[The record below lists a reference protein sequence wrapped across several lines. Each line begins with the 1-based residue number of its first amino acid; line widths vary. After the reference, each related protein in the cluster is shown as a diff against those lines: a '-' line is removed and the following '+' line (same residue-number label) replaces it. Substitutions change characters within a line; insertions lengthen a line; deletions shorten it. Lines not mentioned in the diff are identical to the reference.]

1 MKTVENSL
9 FVLSLLVAPASA
21 CYASSLV
28 QTDPV
33 ADLIQSSTSYFQQE
47 CHLYGPEKNVPSS
60 CNYYV
65 LNLAETSVDERRAF
79 TSQLLGLGV
88 DSKHVLVTNPS
99 DIDKRGIY
107 LLDVIDPEYV
117 ASSLETDLSRLSRS
131 KRSISQESG
140 NVMEFIV
147 HRRFNVERQGKGN
160 VTLKYKIRYYS
171 KSPFYARSGDKDKY
185 VEIILAEGSG
195 VDMGLADSWSD
206 IYRRWEHNSNTN
218 YVYKEYLD
226 AIDVGIKVNDSVKL
240 SSGQIYLNDLYPRMQ
255 EQVESNIEK
264 ESTTSIKV
272 GLGFSPKIPIK
283 DIEYSFSDKYS
294 ITNKK
299 QFGLV
304 AKTDKDGYN
313 IKYVNNK
320 YGSAV
325 DPEHGFCDLG
335 TADGWCWDYDER
347 RGNPWNFDKLKQN
360 NSLAVSGLRPD
371 FIAKIAAKE
380 GTGGTSD
387 IVVKTIVDSLAL
399 FGHNR
404 WIIGRRYAS
413 GSQLWNNSD
422 SNLNW
427 KTGRDFEKLTYSD
440 QFTVTVDWNSPWFLG
455 ADAVTIKSTYLSQHN
470 AQCLTAVGN
479 SSLQFKDCVDGS
491 KSQSFIY
498 DQEKRYRSV
507 ANINQCLETAN
518 GQLTLSSDCRDD
530 FARNTQIWYWQEP
543 NGFANDVLYTV
554 NHDRTINAID
564 ASTSVPSV
572 LVVGDS
578 EDMPDSVLY
587 TSRFTDFST
596 IKP

>member
-1 MKTVENSL
+1 MKKVTSS
-9 FVLSLLVAPASA
+9 FFALSLLTAPGSA
-21 CYASSLV
+21 CYASNLD

-33 ADLIQSSTSYFQQE
+33 ADLIQSSTAYFQQE
-47 CHLYGPEKNVPSS
+47 CHLYSPEKNVPSN

-65 LNLAETSVDERRAF
+65 LNLAEISVDERRAF
-79 TSQLLGLGV
+79 TSELLGLGV
-88 DSKHVLVTNPS
+88 DSKYVLVTKPS
-99 DIDKRGIY
+99 DINKRAIY
-107 LLDVIDPEYV
+107 LLDVLDPEYI
-117 ASSLETDLSRLSRS
+117 ASSLETELNKRSLS
-131 KRSISQESG
+131 KRSVSQDSG

-147 HRRFNVERQGKGN
+147 HRRFNVERQEKGN

-206 IYRRWEHNSNTN
+206 IYRRWDHNSNTN

-226 AIDVGIKVNDSVKL
+226 AIDVGIKINDSAKL
-240 SSGQIYLNDLYPRMQ
+240 SSGQIYLNDLYPRIQ
-255 EQVESNIEK
+255 DQVESKIEK
-264 ESTTSIKV
+264 ETTTSIKV

-304 AKTDKDGYN
+304 AKTNKDGYN

-387 IVVKTIVDSLAL
+387 IVVKTTVDSLAL

-422 SNLNW
+422 SNSNW

-455 ADAVTIKSTYLSQHN
+455 ADAVTIKSTYLSQQN
-470 AQCLTAVGN
+470 AQCLTVVGN

-564 ASTSVPSV
+564 ASTSVPGV
-572 LVVGDS
+572 LVLGDS
-578 EDMPDSVLY
+578 EDKPDSVLY